1 MAHPLLSGA
10 HRSHARTARWSAHRT
25 TPNNL
30 SIHMKLIHSVRTRI
44 DKARRLHQE
53 GKFTT
58 GLAFW
63 LLGVPLPIILLVWLF
78 KSCV

>member
-1 MAHPLLSGA
+1 
-10 HRSHARTARWSAHRT
+10 
-25 TPNNL
+25 
-30 SIHMKLIHSVRTRI
+30 MKLIHSVRTRVENV
-44 DKARRLHQE
+44 RRLHQE

>member
-1 MAHPLLSGA
+1 
-10 HRSHARTARWSAHRT
+10 
-25 TPNNL
+25 
-30 SIHMKLIHSVRTRI
+30 MKLLNSVRTRF
-44 DKARRLHQE
+44 DHARRLHRE